1 MGDVIGLDFL
11 TNPKI
16 AESTPVNLDIGGLES
31 VELPA
36 FSLGAEEAPAPKL
49 FPSVES
55 VGPTKTSEGLENLNA
70 EPFLGPSSNVRRVSE
85 ENVMKEKYEILRKFD
100 RLAKLGVPMRK
111 RFTLD
116 SPLEEMKMEL
126 EFIRREKA
134 ADQTIKQFCDW
145 FITGMSALEWSSKNV
160 PLMKAFGLQLDGLSE
175 SAQMNVGD
183 MEEDFEELYDLYG
196 DKLKMHP
203 LVRIP
208 IRTCMMVY
216 MVHLTNQMAR
226 KAPIPNIDEV
236 TRSNPDIARQLAQA
250 AMQQQTQSMRSA
262 PQSAPVMAPPPSA
275 NPLSGLAS
283 FMSGM
288 VPPPPPQQTSNNV
301 MRPPPASIKSPVKM
315 PKPQVPQSIQRVT
328 PKVPDMGPPPA
339 PIKEM
344 KGPVVNIDELL
355 KSVNANVE
363 TKKVTMPPSAM
374 KKPGG
379 STGKNSVS
387 IKL

>member
-1 MGDVIGLDFL
+1 MADVLGIDFL

-31 VELPA
+31 VELPT
-36 FSLGAEEAPAPKL
+36 FNLGAEEAPAPRL
-49 FPSVES
+49 VPSLDS
-55 VGPTKTSEGLENLNA
+55 VGPMKTSDGLENLNA
-70 EPFLGPSSNVRRVSE
+70 EQFLGPSHGSRRISE
-85 ENVMKEKYEILRKFD
+85 ENVMKEKYEILRKFE
-100 RLAKLGVPMRK
+100 RLQKLGVPMRK

-126 EFIRREKA
+126 DFIKREKDMDA
-134 ADQTIKQFCDW
+134 TIKQFCDW

-160 PLMKAFGLQLDGLSE
+160 AIMKAFGLQLDGLSE

-183 MEEDFEELYDLYG
+183 MEDDFEELYDLYG
-196 DKLKMHP
+196 EKMKMHP

-236 TRSNPDIARQLAQA
+236 MRSNPDIARQLAQA
-250 AMQQQTQSMRSA
+250 AMQQQTQNMRSA
-262 PQSAPVMAPPPSA
+262 PQSVPVMAPPPSA

-288 VPPPPPQQTSNNV
+288 VPPPPPQQMNTIRS
-301 MRPPPASIKSPVKM
+301 PPASIKGPVKM
-315 PKPQVPQSIQRVT
+315 PKPQIPTSIQRTT
-328 PKVPDMGPPPA
+328 PKVPDVGPPPA
-339 PIKEM
+339 PLREM
-344 KGPVVNIDELL
+344 KGPAVNIDELL
-355 KSVNANVE
+355 KSVNANVSVDS
-363 TKKVTMPPSAM
+363 KKVSMPPSAM
-374 KKPGG
+374 KKGG

>member
-1 MGDVIGLDFL
+1 MADVLGVDFL

-31 VELPA
+31 IELPT
-36 FSLGAEEAPAPKL
+36 FSLGSEEVPEPKL
-49 FPSVES
+49 VPNINS
-55 VGPTKTSEGLENLNA
+55 VGPIETSDGFKNLNA
-70 EPFLGPSSNVRRVSE
+70 ESYLGPSTSVRRMNE
-85 ENVMKEKYEILRKFD
+85 ENVMKEKYELLRKFE
-100 RLAKLGVPMRK
+100 RLQRLGVPMRK

-116 SPLEEMKMEL
+116 SPLDEMKMEL
-126 EFIRREKA
+126 EFIKREKD
-134 ADQTIKQFCDW
+134 ADATIKQFCDW
-145 FITGMSALEWSSKNV
+145 FITGMSAMEWSSKNV
-160 PLMKAFGLQLDGLSE
+160 PLVKAFGLQLDGLSE
-175 SAQMNVGD
+175 SAQMNVSD
-183 MEEDFEELYDLYG
+183 MEDDFEELYDLYG

-236 TRSNPDIARQLAQA
+236 MRNNPDIARQLATA
-250 AMQQQTQSMRSA
+250 AMQQQTQNMRTA
-262 PQSAPVMAPPPSA
+262 PQPQMMSPPTTS
-275 NPLSGLAS
+275 NPLAGLAN

-288 VPPPPPQQTSNNV
+288 VPPAPPQQQNI
-301 MRPPPASIKSPVKM
+301 MKPPPSSIKSPVKL
-315 PKPQVPQSIQRVT
+315 PKPQIPQSIQRTT
-328 PKVPDMGPPPA
+328 PKIPDMGPPPA

-344 KGPVVNIDELL
+344 KGPVVNIDDLL

-363 TKKVTMPPSAM
+363 TKKVSMPPSAL
-374 KKPGG
+374 KKGG

>member
-1 MGDVIGLDFL
+1 MNA
-11 TNPKI
+11 NPFG
-16 AESTPVNLDIGGLES
+16 SFGVTD
-31 VELPA
+31 
-36 FSLGAEEAPAPKL
+36 
-49 FPSVES
+49 
-55 VGPTKTSEGLENLNA
+55 
-70 EPFLGPSSNVRRVSE
+70 RRMSDE
-85 ENVMKEKYEILRKFD
+85 HVMKEKYEILRKFD

-116 SPLEEMKMEL
+116 SPIDEMKLEL

-134 ADQTIKQFCDW
+134 MDQTIKQFCEW
-145 FITGMSALEWSSKNV
+145 YITGMSALEWSSKNV
-160 PLMKAFGLQLDGLSE
+160 SLVQAFGLQLDGLSE

-226 KAPIPNIDEV
+226 KAPIPNIDEILK
-236 TRSNPDIARQLAQA
+236 TNPDIARQLATA
-250 AMQQQTQSMRSA
+250 AMQQQSQSMKA
-262 PQSAPVMAPPPSA
+262 QAQAQPAQQQQSF
-275 NPLSGLAS
+275 NPLAGLSS
-283 FMSGM
+283 FMSSM
-288 VPPPPPQQTSNNV
+288 VPPPPQQTSV
-301 MRPPPASIKSPVKM
+301 RPPPPATIKSPVKL
-315 PKPQVPQSIQRVT
+315 PRPNPQPPIQRSA
-328 PKVPDMGPPPA
+328 PEAPPMPSREMNA
-339 PIKEM
+339 P
-344 KGPVVNIDELL
+344 PVSIDDLL

-363 TKKVTMPPSAM
+363 TKKVSTTS
-374 KKPGG
+374 KKGG

>member
-1 MGDVIGLDFL
+1 MSDVLGIDFL

-16 AESTPVNLDIGGLES
+16 AEATSIDLKIDGLQSIELPTLNLD
-31 VELPA
+31 V
-36 FSLGAEEAPAPKL
+36 EEAPAPKL
-49 FPSVES
+49 VPNIDS
-55 VGPTKTSEGLENLNA
+55 VGPIETSDGLKNLNA
-70 EPFLGPSSNVRRVSE
+70 EPFMGPSRSFHRASE
-85 ENVMKEKYEILRKFD
+85 ENILKEKYEILRKFE
-100 RLAKLGVPMRK
+100 RLQRLGVPMRK

-126 EFIRREKA
+126 EFIKREKD
-134 ADQTIKQFCDW
+134 ADATIKQFCDW
-145 FITGMSALEWSSKNV
+145 FVTGMSAMEWSSKNV
-160 PLMKAFGLQLDGLSE
+160 PLVKAFGLQLDGLSE

-183 MEEDFEELYDLYG
+183 MEDDFEELYDLYG

-236 TRSNPDIARQLAQA
+236 MRNNPDIARQLASA
-250 AMQQQTQSMRSA
+250 AMQQQTQAMRQPS
-262 PQSAPVMAPPPSA
+262 VMPPPPSS
-275 NPLSGLAS
+275 NPLSGLAN

-288 VPPPPPQQTSNNV
+288 VPPAPEKTSV
-301 MRPPPASIKSPVKM
+301 RPPPAIKSPVKL
-315 PKPQVPQSIQRVT
+315 PKPTVPAQVSMNRPEIPIT
-328 PKVPDMGPPPA
+328 NNVPLPPTIPT
-339 PIKEM
+339 KDM
-344 KGPVVNIDELL
+344 KGPVNIDELL
-355 KSVNANVE
+355 KSVNSNVE

-379 STGKNSVS
+379 STGKNSVT

>member
-1 MGDVIGLDFL
+1 MTSVLGLDFL

-16 AESTPVNLDIGGLES
+16 AEATSVNLDVEGLES

-36 FSLGAEEAPAPKL
+36 FNMSEEPAAPKL
-49 FPSVES
+49 VPELSS
-55 VGPTKTSEGLENLNA
+55 VGQVKTSEGLENLNA
-70 EPFLGPSSNVRRVSE
+70 ESYLGPSPSVRRVSE
-85 ENVMKEKYEILRKFD
+85 ENIMKEKYEILRKFD

-145 FITGMSALEWSSKNV
+145 FITGMSAMEWSSKNV

-236 TRSNPDIARQLAQA
+236 MRNNPDIARQLATA
-250 AMQQQTQSMRSA
+250 AMQQQTQNMKA
-262 PQSAPVMAPPPSA
+262 APPPPQMPSYTPS
-275 NPLSGLAS
+275 NPMAGLAS

-288 VPPPPPQQTSNNV
+288 VPPAPPQQTSI
-301 MRPPPASIKSPVKM
+301 RPPPTSIKSPVKIQ
-315 PKPQVPQSIQRVT
+315 KPQIPQQVAQPVPV
-328 PKVPDMGPPPA
+328 KD
-339 PIKEM
+339 M
-344 KGPVVNIDELL
+344 KGPAVNIDDLL

-363 TKKVTMPPSAM
+363 VKKVSMPPSAM
-374 KKPGG
+374 KKGG
-379 STGKNSVS
+379 STGKSTVS

>member
-1 MGDVIGLDFL
+1 MSDVLGVDFL

-16 AESTPVNLDIGGLES
+16 SEATTVDLKIDGLES
-31 VELPA
+31 IDLPT
-36 FSLGAEEAPAPKL
+36 FVTEDAPAPKL
-49 FPSVES
+49 VPSIDS
-55 VGPTKTSEGLENLNA
+55 VGPMETSDGLKNLNA
-70 EPFLGPSSNVRRVSE
+70 ESFMGPSQSYRRVSE
-85 ENVMKEKYEILRKFD
+85 ENVLKEKYEILRKFE
-100 RLAKLGVPMRK
+100 RLSRLGVPMRK

-116 SPLEEMKMEL
+116 SPLDEMKMEL
-126 EFIRREKA
+126 DFIKREKDMDA
-134 ADQTIKQFCDW
+134 TIKQFCDW
-145 FITGMSALEWSSKNV
+145 FITGMSAMEWSSKNV

-183 MEEDFEELYDLYG
+183 MEDDFEELYDLYG

-236 TRSNPDIARQLAQA
+236 MRNNPDIARQLASA
-250 AMQQQTQSMRSA
+250 AMQQQTQNMRAA
-262 PQSAPVMAPPPSA
+262 PQQAMPPPPSA
-275 NPLSGLAS
+275 NPMAGFAS

-288 VPPPPPQQTSNNV
+288 VPPPPERTNV
-301 MRPPPASIKSPVKM
+301 RPPPAIKSPVKL
-315 PKPQVPQSIQRVT
+315 PKPTVPVQVSMNRPEVKVT
-328 PKVPDMGPPPA
+328 NTTPLPPA
-339 PIKEM
+339 ISAKDM
-344 KGPVVNIDELL
+344 KGPTVNIDELL
-355 KSVNANVE
+355 KSVNAGVE
-363 TKKVTMPPSAM
+363 TKKVSMPPSAM

-379 STGKNSVS
+379 STGKNSVT

>member
-1 MGDVIGLDFL
+1 MSDVLGIDFL

-16 AESTPVNLDIGGLES
+16 ADATTVDLKLDGLES
-31 VELPA
+31 VELPT
-36 FSLGAEEAPAPKL
+36 FLTEEAPAPKL
-49 FPSVES
+49 VPNIES
-55 VGPTKTSEGLENLNA
+55 VGPMETSDGLKNLNA
-70 EPFLGPSSNVRRVSE
+70 EPFMGPSHSYKRVSE
-85 ENVMKEKYEILRKFD
+85 ENVLKEKYEILRKFD
-100 RLAKLGVPMRK
+100 RLARLGVPMRK

-116 SPLEEMKMEL
+116 SPLDEMKMEL
-126 EFIRREKA
+126 DFIKREKDMDA
-134 ADQTIKQFCDW
+134 TIKQFCDW
-145 FITGMSALEWSSKNV
+145 FITGMSAMEWSSKNV
-160 PLMKAFGLQLDGLSE
+160 PLVKAFGLQLDGLSE

-208 IRTCMMVY
+208 IRTCMMIY

-236 TRSNPDIARQLAQA
+236 MRNNPDIARQLASA
-250 AMQQQTQSMRSA
+250 AMQQQTQNMRAAAQPSMA
-262 PQSAPVMAPPPSA
+262 APPPAVNPMAGFA
-275 NPLSGLAS
+275 N

-288 VPPPPPQQTSNNV
+288 VPPPPEKTNV
-301 MRPPPASIKSPVKM
+301 RPPPTIKSPVKLS
-315 PKPQVPQSIQRVT
+315 KPTVPVQVTMNRPEIKVT
-328 PKVPDMGPPPA
+328 NTAPLPPA
-339 PIKEM
+339 IPAKDM
-344 KGPVVNIDELL
+344 KGPAVNIDELL

-363 TKKVTMPPSAM
+363 TKSVKMPPSAM

-379 STGKNSVS
+379 STGKNSVT